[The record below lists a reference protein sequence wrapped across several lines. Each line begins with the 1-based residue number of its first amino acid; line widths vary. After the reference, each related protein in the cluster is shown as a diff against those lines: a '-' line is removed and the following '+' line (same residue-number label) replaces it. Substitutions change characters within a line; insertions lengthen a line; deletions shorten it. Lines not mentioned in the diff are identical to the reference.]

1 MKVSRDLTIREVAH
15 KAGVSI
21 ATVSRVINNNPRV
34 KPETRERVINVIR
47 ENGYTPNAVARS
59 LSVQNTGN
67 IAVMI
72 PDLKNPFFALAVN
85 GVTRAAEENG
95 FNVFLFD
102 TQESIHREER
112 FLLSLRELRLE
123 GLIIVPINSFS
134 AKERD
139 LLNSLNHSIPVVTM
153 DRDVEGGEFSKV
165 LADNESGA
173 YQAVT
178 QLIQEGHSKIALVE
192 GKLSASPMVQRR
204 NGYLR
209 ALRDNGIPFNARY
222 EAKGGMASPGE
233 TYGALE
239 RLFGLPDPPTAILTC
254 NPIMTLGSLRYF
266 SDHRMVCGK
275 DVAIIACDDIKEL
288 QMVGY
293 DISVVQSFAQEIGQT
308 AVQLLVES
316 RENGITRSVVMP
328 TRLVLRGSEKYKPR

>member
-1 MKVSRDLTIREVAH
+1 MKAARDLTIKEVAQ
-15 KAGVSI
+15 KAGVSV

-34 KPETRERVINVIR
+34 KPETRERVIDVIR
-47 ENGYTPNAVARS
+47 ESDYTPNAVARS
-59 LSVQNTGN
+59 LSVQTTGN

-72 PDLKNPFFALAVN
+72 PDLKNPFFALAVS
-85 GVTRAAEENG
+85 GVTSAAEENR

-102 TQESIHREER
+102 TQESIQREET
-112 FLLSLRELRLE
+112 FLLSLRGLRLE
-123 GLIIVPINSFS
+123 GLIIVPIDSFS
-134 AKERD
+134 EKERD
-139 LLNSLNHSIPVVTM
+139 LLNHLNHSVPVVAM
-153 DRDVEGGEFSKV
+153 DRDVEGGMFSKV

-178 QLIQEGHSKIALVE
+178 RLIQEGHRKIALVE

-204 NGYLR
+204 SGYLR
-209 ALRDNGIPFNARY
+209 ALQDNGITFHPQY
-222 EAKGGMASPGE
+222 VAKGGMSSPGE
-233 TYGALE
+233 TYGALV

-266 SDHRMVCGK
+266 SDHRMVCGR

-293 DISVVQSFAQEIGQT
+293 EISVVQSFAQEIGQT
-308 AVQLLVES
+308 AVRLLAEH
-316 RENGITRSVVMP
+316 RETGRIQSVVVP
-328 TRLVLRGSEKYKPR
+328 TRLVLRGTEKYKF